1 MMMNLLMRTV
11 SLLADDDGD
20 HIVISTD
27 EELVDALD
35 QFDGSV
41 FRLYLKSEW
50 KRSHR
55 SSSITM

>member
-1 MMMNLLMRTV
+1 MMTLLMRMV

-41 FRLYLKSEW
+41 FRLYLKSKW
-50 KRSHR
+50 KSSHG

>member
-1 MMMNLLMRTV
+1 MRMN

-41 FRLYLKSEW
+41 FRLYLKS
-50 KRSHR
+50 KRKLSHR